1 MKHKAFTLVEM
12 LITLTVFSIV
22 IASVLSIYINSQRAK
37 MRVDS
42 MTEAQQAAR
51 TAIDYMIKDIRAAG
65 YNIDLEETATS
76 SPQRRIVYYSPY
88 EIVFNANIR
97 PVQDDPA
104 NPKSPMAIDPTTSPK
119 PVHYNPI
126 KQFDTG
132 AETIVYTLDYNGDG
146 IVNSN
151 DRNSPEA
158 RFTDNPND
166 YALVKMVFGYDT
178 LTGTNGGTRQIV
190 SVVGGPNQFPSQTE
204 GIPIFMIW
212 YDDDNDPSTDNKLWG
227 DTNNDGV
234 ISQTEANALTGIVN
248 PDMLDKIR
256 MVSVKVTGL
265 SSSKYNG
272 EYLESS
278 IQTDVSVTRN
288 ASINVQTIVGHVYQD
303 DGDSTYSGEAGIP
316 NVKVRLNTGEMT
328 YTDSEGKWA
337 FALISGAY
345 SATCTP
351 PVGYTPTS
359 DLYFDFTIGDEDL
372 DATSDAV
379 LKDYFGLKT
388 TPTANIFGFAYVDAN
403 GDSMW
408 DQATDPLLGGVKLS
422 VWNNSTIT
430 FDDPTDTSYGF
441 YNLTVNA
448 EETLYAWVTPPE
460 GYSAICIDTFI
471 EGMGSPASDPM
482 NYMEVIS
489 PIDFAINM
497 PDNTVKAVAL
507 GVVAAEGL
515 PPYIEVLQPN
525 GGEIYIIGEDN
536 HIKVKVSDPENEP
549 IQRFYYYYSIDA
561 GNTWKEIGQA
571 PYPSIAADS
580 TFTYTWTITDSSETG
595 STICKVRVG
604 VQDAGNWTIYDE
616 SDYYFT
622 LVDEGGFK
630 DIYFT
635 SETADSLTDET
646 VYLYALGA
654 DSTNVLPRYANPFN
668 SYAEAIASDS
678 FMFSGYAAQR
688 RFWTQNSKFLE
699 FITVKDVPYAD
710 TIFDG
715 TWRFFLDGV
724 CMDEAENLKYF
735 EMEVHKRDSAGDTLS
750 DTLLFST
757 LTNYNCN
764 ISYRDAFSND
774 DELMLIA
781 VNVPYGFSIN
791 RSDRLYFKI
800 FWSGY
805 SDATGGQDV
814 ADRIYFYYGG
824 ETASR
829 VKLPTK

>member
-1 MKHKAFTLVEM
+1 MKRKAFTLIEM

-22 IASVLSIYINSQRAK
+22 IASVISIYINSQKTK

-51 TAIDYMIKDIRAAG
+51 TAIDYMIKDLRAAG

-88 EIVFNANIR
+88 EIVFNANIK
-97 PVQDDPA
+97 PVQDNPA
-104 NPKSPMAIDPTTSPK
+104 DPKSPMAIDPAAGPK
-119 PVHYNPI
+119 PVHYNPV
-126 KQFDTG
+126 KKFETG

-146 IVNSN
+146 IINSN

-158 RFTDNPND
+158 RFTPNPND
-166 YALVKMVFGYDT
+166 YALVKMVFGFDT
-178 LTGTNGGTRQIV
+178 LTGTNGGNRQVVSIV
-190 SVVGGPNQFPSQTE
+190 AGPDKFPGQSE
-204 GIPIFMIW
+204 GIPVFGLW
-212 YDDDNDPSTDNKLWG
+212 YDDDNDPTTDNKLWG
-227 DTNNDGV
+227 DTNNDGEL
-234 ISQTEANALTGIVN
+234 SLSEANALTGIVN
-248 PDMLDKIR
+248 PDILDKIR
-256 MVSVKVTGL
+256 MINVKVTGL
-265 SSSKYNG
+265 SSSKFNG
-272 EYLESS
+272 QYVQSS

-288 ASINVQTIVGHVYQD
+288 ASINVHTIVGHVYQD
-303 DGDSTYSGEAGIP
+303 DGDSIYSGEPGLP

-328 YTDSEGKWA
+328 YTDTDGKWA
-337 FALISGAY
+337 FALISGSY

-359 DLYFDFTIGDEDL
+359 DLYFDFSIGDEDL
-372 DATSDAV
+372 DATADPI

-388 TPTANIFGFAYVDAN
+388 TPTANIYGFAYVDAN

-408 DQATDPLLGGVKLS
+408 DQASDPLLGGVKLS
-422 VWNNSTIT
+422 VWNNAVISIDDSTS
-430 FDDPTDTSYGF
+430 PYYGF
-441 YNLTVNA
+441 YDLLVNA
-448 EETLYAWVTPPE
+448 EETLYAWMSPPE
-460 GYSAICIDTFI
+460 GYSAICMDTFI
-471 EGMGSPASDPM
+471 MGMGPDSSDPM

-497 PDNTVKAVAL
+497 PDNTRKAIAL

-515 PPYIEVLQPN
+515 PPHIEVLEPN
-525 GGEIYIIGEDN
+525 GGEVYIIGEDN
-536 HIKVKVSDPENEP
+536 DIRVKVFDPENEP
-549 IQRFYYYYSIDA
+549 LQRLYYYYSVDA

-571 PYPSIAADS
+571 PFPSIGADS
-580 TFTYTWTITDSSETG
+580 TFTYQWTVTDSNETG

-622 LVDEGGFK
+622 LVDQGGFK

-635 SETADSLTDET
+635 SETVDSLMDET

-654 DSTNVLPRYANPFN
+654 DSTNVLARYANPFN
-668 SYAEAIASDS
+668 SYAIGIAADS
-678 FMFSGYAAQR
+678 FMFNGYEAKR

-699 FITVKDVPYAD
+699 FITVKGVPYAD
-710 TIFDG
+710 TIYPGEWLFFMDG
-715 TWRFFLDGV
+715 YSL
-724 CMDEAENLKYF
+724 DEADNLKYF
-735 EMEVHKRDSAGDTLS
+735 EFEVHKRDSSGDTLS

-757 LTNYNCN
+757 IIPYNAALVHH
-764 ISYRDAFSND
+764 DAFGNED
-774 DELMLIA
+774 ALMILA
-781 VNVPYGFSIN
+781 YNVPGMSIN
-791 RSDRLYFKI
+791 RTDRLYFKI

-805 SDATGGQDV
+805 SDATGGQDQ

-824 ETASR
+824 DSGSR
-829 VKLPTK
+829 VKLPTN